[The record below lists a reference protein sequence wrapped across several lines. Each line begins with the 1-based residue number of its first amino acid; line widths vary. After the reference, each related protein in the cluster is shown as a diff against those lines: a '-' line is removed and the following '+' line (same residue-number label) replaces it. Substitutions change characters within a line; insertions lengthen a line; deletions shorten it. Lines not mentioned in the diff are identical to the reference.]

1 MVWGSFGGNTVGDL
15 VKIDGKMN
23 QKDYHAILQRHAKT
37 SGLRLIGKGFVLQQD
52 NDPKHTSRLCKN
64 YVKSLE
70 VRKILKN
77 MEWPPQS
84 PDCNPIELLWDE
96 LDRRIRKREIT
107 SGTQLWEV
115 LQQEWRLIPTE
126 TLAKLTQRMPR
137 VCKAVMRAK
146 GGYFEESKI

>member
-1 MVWGSFGGNTVGDL
+1 MVWGSFGRNKVRDL
-15 VKIDGKMN
+15 AKIDGKMN
-23 QKDYHAILQRHAKT
+23 EKDYHAILQRHAKT
-37 SGLRLIGKGFVLQQD
+37 SGLRLIGKGIVLQQD
-52 NDPKHTSRLCKN
+52 KDSKHTSRLSQN

-70 VRKILKN
+70 VRKISKN

-84 PDCNPIELLWDE
+84 SDCNPIELLWDE
-96 LDRRIRKREIT
+96 LDRRIQKREIM

-137 VCKAVMRAK
+137 VCKAVMKAK
-146 GGYFEESKI
+146 GGWFEESKI